1 MVELLITSIKE
12 LNSKK
17 VIICLNY
24 DESFA
29 LYKGELRRLHLK
41 EGDVLNE
48 SAYKEIVSA
57 LSKRATKRAMSLLQ
71 TRDYLTE
78 ELKSKLRQSYYP
90 EESIESAI
98 NYINK
103 YGYLDD
109 RRYVYNYFHFK
120 SANKSRKV
128 LELKLI
134 QKGADLALIKEI
146 ADEFYEDND
155 SEIKQIVKL
164 VRKKLKL
171 SEDESLESI
180 DYASKSKLIAYL
192 FRRGYTMD
200 IINKALRIVI
210 INY

>member
-1 MVELLITSIKE
+1 MSTEFNIT
-12 LNSKK
+12 
-17 VIICLNY
+17 
-24 DESFA
+24 
-29 LYKGELRRLHLK
+29 LK
-41 EGDVLNE
+41 SPDVGFF
-48 SAYKEIVSA
+48 IP
-57 LSKRATKRAMSLLQ
+57 TGTWAMSLLQ

-155 SEIKQIVKL
+155 IGKTV
-164 VRKKLKL
+164 
-171 SEDESLESI
+171 
-180 DYASKSKLIAYL
+180 
-192 FRRGYTMD
+192 MM
-200 IINKALRIVI
+200 
-210 INY
+210 